1 MKTMALA
8 LFGLLLAAA
17 PASAETVVEGQRF
30 PDQWRLDSGETLR
43 LNGAGLR
50 SYGLLRFKVYVAG
63 LYLPTP
69 SRDAAALLRIDAPR
83 LVHMVFLR
91 DGSQADT
98 VKAWE
103 VYLQKNCPAPCTIPE
118 AAWQQFQTLLP
129 ETRRG
134 ESQTYLFT
142 PEGLQVYREGQ
153 SLGRIED
160 PEFARLILATW
171 LGDEPTS
178 PPLKAAMLAA
188 PVSR

>member
-17 PASAETVVEGQRF
+17 PAAAETVVEGQRF
-30 PDQWRLDSGETLR
+30 PDQWRLDSGETLQ

-50 SYGLLRFKVYVAG
+50 TYGMLRFKIYVAG
-63 LYLPTP
+63 LYLPSP
-69 SRDAAALLRIDAPR
+69 SRDAEALLQIDAPR
-83 LVHMVFLR
+83 LLHMVFLR

-118 AAWQQFQTLLP
+118 AAWQKFQSLLP
-129 ETRRG
+129 ETVSG

-142 PEGLQVYREGQ
+142 SEGLEVSRQGQ

-178 PPLKAAMLAA
+178 PQLKAALLAA
-188 PVSR
+188 PASR